1 MRRWAAWS
9 SPRAPGG
16 SPTTSPPPRTRP
28 HRAAALPQG
37 RAAIAE
43 PSIIQSTW
51 RYVCAILD
59 TATERGGL
67 HPLAARSLEDALLT
81 AILLGLPHTGTATLA
96 EEPGKAP
103 TIWPG

>member
-1 MRRWAAWS
+1 M
-9 SPRAPGG
+9 
-16 SPTTSPPPRTRP
+16 
-28 HRAAALPQG
+28 
-37 RAAIAE
+37 
-43 PSIIQSTW
+43 
-51 RYVCAILD
+51 CAILD